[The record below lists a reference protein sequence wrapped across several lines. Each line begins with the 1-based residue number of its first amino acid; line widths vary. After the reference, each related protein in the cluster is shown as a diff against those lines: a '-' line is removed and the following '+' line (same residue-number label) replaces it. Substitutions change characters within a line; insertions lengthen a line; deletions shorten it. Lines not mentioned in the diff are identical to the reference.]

1 MREEVRR
8 ETKCRGYNLEEAGT
22 KWISD
27 LNRSASIAPEIVFT
41 QTTRFILTTE
51 ILVAEAFTRGA
62 FRAWSSS
69 RVRVFTGDVT
79 S

>member
-1 MREEVRR
+1 MKQNAVGI
-8 ETKCRGYNLEEAGT
+8 TLEEAGT
-22 KWISD
+22 KWISH
-27 LNRSASIAPEIVFT
+27 LNRSASVAPEIVFT

-51 ILVAEAFTRGA
+51 ILVAKSFTRDA